1 MDEKIYKTM
10 GSAGASTLAVGI
22 CVLAGGITAGDSD
35 RKWSQ
40 TVKE

>member
-22 CVLAGGITAGDSD
+22 CVLAGGA
-35 RKWSQ
+35 KQ
-40 TVKE
+40 TPSPALS